1 VVFVRLFYG
10 VLIEHAYANC
20 VKARASFDRVICSVC
35 SHGERRK
42 TTLAL
47 VLALF
52 QQEGLGRGRGL
63 QRWLVQKAKEAVQ
76 PSEDKDQAEHGP
88 LNVGYNSHRGSLI
101 RLAMLL

>member
-1 VVFVRLFYG
+1 
-10 VLIEHAYANC
+10 
-20 VKARASFDRVICSVC
+20 
-35 SHGERRK
+35 
-42 TTLAL
+42 L